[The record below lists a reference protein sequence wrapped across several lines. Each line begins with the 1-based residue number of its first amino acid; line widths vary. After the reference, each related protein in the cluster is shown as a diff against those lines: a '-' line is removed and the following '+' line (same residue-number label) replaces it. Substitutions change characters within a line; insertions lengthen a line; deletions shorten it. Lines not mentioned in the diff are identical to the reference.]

1 MIAGWGG
8 TMDKKRRVPSNDI
21 VAILQILIALFM
33 IIFFIRILIY
43 TYYYRKLSF
52 MDQNSL
58 DGKIVVPL
66 LAEEARTL
74 IFLKLLK

>member
-1 MIAGWGG
+1 
-8 TMDKKRRVPSNDI
+8 
-21 VAILQILIALFM
+21 M

-66 LAEEARTL
+66 LAEGAGTL

>member
-1 MIAGWGG
+1 
-8 TMDKKRRVPSNDI
+8 MDKKRRVPSNDI
-21 VAILQILIALFM
+21 VAILQILSALDM
-33 IIFFIRILIY
+33 IIFFVRIVGY

-66 LAEEARTL
+66 LAEEAGIL

>member
-1 MIAGWGG
+1 
-8 TMDKKRRVPSNDI
+8 MDKKRRVLINDI
-21 VAILQILIALFM
+21 VAILQILSALDM
-33 IIFFIRILIY
+33 IVFLVRIVSY
-43 TYYYRKLSF
+43 TCYYRKLSF

-66 LAEEARTL
+66 LAWEAGTM

>member
-1 MIAGWGG
+1 
-8 TMDKKRRVPSNDI
+8 MDKKRRVPSNDI
-21 VAILQILIALFM
+21 VAILQILIALIM

-58 DGKIVVPL
+58 DGEIVVPL
-66 LAEEARTL
+66 LAEEAGTL

>member
-21 VAILQILIALFM
+21 VAILQILIALYM

-43 TYYYRKLSF
+43 TYYHSKLSF

-66 LAEEARTL
+66 LAEEAGTL

>member
-21 VAILQILIALFM
+21 VAILQILIVLFM

-58 DGKIVVPL
+58 DGKIVVPP
-66 LAEEARTL
+66 LAEGAGTL

>member
-21 VAILQILIALFM
+21 VAILQIFIALFM
-33 IIFFIRILIY
+33 IIFIRIVIH

-66 LAEEARTL
+66 LAEEAGTL

>member
-8 TMDKKRRVPSNDI
+8 KMDKKRRVPSNDI

-66 LAEEARTL
+66 LAEGAGTL

>member
-1 MIAGWGG
+1 
-8 TMDKKRRVPSNDI
+8 MDKKKKVPSNDI
-21 VAILQILIALFM
+21 VAILQILIVLFM
-33 IIFFIRILIY
+33 IIFFIRILVYI
-43 TYYYRKLSF
+43 YYYRNLSL

-66 LAEEARTL
+66 LAEAAGTL

>member
-1 MIAGWGG
+1 
-8 TMDKKRRVPSNDI
+8 MDKKRRVPSNDI
-21 VAILQILIALFM
+21 VAILQTLSALDM
-33 IIFFIRILIY
+33 IIFFVRIVSY

-66 LAEEARTL
+66 LAEKAGTL